1 MYFCKET
8 RDMYMRLM
16 RHHFTIEESIELIR
30 KRLARRP
37 GFSTHIAFGHL
48 DRNSNGYLTSDDF
61 R

>member
-1 MYFCKET
+1 
-8 RDMYMRLM
+8 M